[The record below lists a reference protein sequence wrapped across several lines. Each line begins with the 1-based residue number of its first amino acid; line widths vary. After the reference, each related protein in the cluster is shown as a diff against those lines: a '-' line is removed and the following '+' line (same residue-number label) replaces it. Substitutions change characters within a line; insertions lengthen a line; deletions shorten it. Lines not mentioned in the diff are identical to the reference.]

1 MVVSPNPTFYQWI
14 NHKSQPSSWHAVAD
28 GRSGPSSAVLP
39 KAGSLQPTQRRAFQP
54 GRWGG
59 PTYPHANAPKLSR
72 RFGRFSGS
80 PDSRLRLAPTV
91 YLSQTGPGLLGHRP
105 SGRRRR
111 ARASPLCRRIT
122 KRAEGRQPGLRNRR
136 RQCRARALTGLL
148 GIRPAALQGSPA
160 GRLPLPVAKR
170 HRSHRREEAG
180 QAGSGSA
187 EETEE
192 KRLPPSCYRRLLMG
206 GP

>member
-1 MVVSPNPTFYQWI
+1 MINLSETLLTTALTLTFTHRSLQI
-14 NHKSQPSSWHAVAD
+14 PPFTSESTTKANHPAD
-28 GRSGPSSAVLP
+28 TLWQIGRSGPSSAVLP
-39 KAGSLQPTQRRAFQP
+39 KAGSLQPRQRRTFQP

-59 PTYPHANAPKLSR
+59 LTYPHANAPKLSR

-91 YLSQTGPGLLGHRP
+91 YLSQTGPGLLGRRP

-136 RQCRARALTGLL
+136 W
-148 GIRPAALQGSPA
+148 PAAVPSPGA
-160 GRLPLPVAKR
+160 DWAAR
-170 HRSHRREEAG
+170 H
-180 QAGSGSA
+180 
-187 EETEE
+187 
-192 KRLPPSCYRRLLMG
+192 PPCG
-206 GP
+206 T